1 MPTKFDIKAFEKDFA
16 RRMATLEDRRNADE
30 RTFRGRSQ
38 GGAFLTHEILGDR
51 KGLTSRKKLVMDYGF
66 NGQKIEYDLKTLHK
80 MAEATEKA
88 QQTYNS
94 REAGIPITQAISKS
108 DIEDKR
114 QAKRVASATL
124 YKLTDNILDFRVTA
138 SGDTPNAP
146 SYYKVRVRLED
157 WKREIARAKGKDYMT
172 AAQRATMGYVS
183 FDCNC
188 GRYIYWYQYL
198 ATIGNFDIAPGET
211 VFPKIRNRRLKG
223 ICCKHIL
230 KALMTVQ
237 SPIVQ
242 RRVSMAMQATAVD
255 KDFEKTGVEEH
266 LTAKEMKEMEQAGS
280 LPGTTLAK
288 YKRFVDAVKA
298 FNQKQAQPQS
308 KAALNKM
315 NKENEAKMK
324 KTQVERDLAE
334 MVAKKEIKARREA
347 EAQTLQVKRE
357 GIVNGLKLLKAY
369 NGLNDSGLK
378 KMADMNNMSLDSIT
392 QIAKE
397 EGYTI

>member
-1 MPTKFDIKAFEKDFA
+1 MPNQQEFKKFEKDFA
-16 RRMATLEDRRNADE
+16 LYMATLEDRRKADE
-30 RTFRGRSQ
+30 RKFKGRGKA
-38 GGAFLTHEILGDR
+38 GAFLTQEILGDR
-51 KGLTSRKKLVMDYGF
+51 KGLTQRKKLVMDYGF
-66 NGQKIEYDLKTLHK
+66 SGQKIEYDLKTLHK

-88 QQTYNS
+88 QKTYNS
-94 REAGIPITQAISKS
+94 REVGIPITQAIAKS

-114 QAKRVASATL
+114 LAKRVASATL

-146 SYYKVRVRLED
+146 SYYKVRVRLDD
-157 WKREIARAKGKDYMT
+157 WKSEVARAKGKDYMT
-172 AAQRATMGYVS
+172 AAQKATMGYVS

-211 VFPKIRNRRLKG
+211 VFPKIRNKRLKG

-237 SPIVQ
+237 SSIIQ
-242 RRVSMAMQATAVD
+242 SRVAKSMQAMAVD

-266 LTAKEMKEMEQAGS
+266 LTAKELKEMEQAGA

-288 YKRFVDAVKA
+288 YRKFVDAVKA

-308 KAALNKM
+308 KAALAKM

-324 KTQVERDLAE
+324 KDAAE
-334 MVAKKEIKARREA
+334 KKALEA
-347 EAQTLQVKRE
+347 EFKKNLVKQRE
-357 GIVNGLKLLKAY
+357 LEGTVKLSAVAFFSAMKNAKALNETVIGQYAETTKQDKAALMQLATDEGLL
-369 NGLNDSGLK
+369 
-378 KMADMNNMSLDSIT
+378 
-392 QIAKE
+392 
-397 EGYTI
+397 

>member
-1 MPTKFDIKAFEKDFA
+1 MPNQQDMKKFEKDFA
-16 RRMATLEDRRNADE
+16 QYMATLEDRRKADE
-30 RTFRGRSQ
+30 RKFKGRGKA
-38 GGAFLTHEILGDR
+38 GAFLTHDILGDR
-51 KGLTSRKKLVMDYGF
+51 KGLTQRKRLVMDYGF
-66 NGQKIEYDLKTLHK
+66 SGQKIEYDLKTLHK

-88 QQTYNS
+88 QKTYNS
-94 REAGIPITQAISKS
+94 REAGIPITQAIAKS

-114 QAKRVASATL
+114 LAKRVASATL

-157 WKREIARAKGKDYMT
+157 WKSEIAKVKGKDYLT
-172 AAQRATMGYVS
+172 AAQKATMGYVS

-211 VFPKIRNRRLKG
+211 VFPKIRNKRLKG

-237 SPIVQ
+237 SSIIQ
-242 RRVSMAMQATAVD
+242 SRVAKSMQAMAVD

-266 LTAKEMKEMEQAGS
+266 LTAKELKEMEKAGS

-324 KTQVERDLAE
+324 KEMAE
-334 MVAKKEIKARREA
+334 KKALEA
-347 EAQTLQVKRE
+347 EFKKVVAEKRE
-357 GIVNGLKLLKAY
+357 LGNKVDQLKRDGYVNSLKLLKQL
-369 NGLNDSGLK
+369 NMLNDSGLK
-378 KMADMNNMSLDSIT
+378 AMVDNTGLTSKELKD
-392 QIAKE
+392 IAKE
-397 EGYTI
+397 EGLL

>member
-1 MPTKFDIKAFEKDFA
+1 MPTKFDIKTFEKDFA
-16 RRMATLEDRRNADE
+16 KRMATLEDRRKADE
-30 RTFRGRSQ
+30 RTFRGRTQ

-66 NGQKIEYDLKTLHK
+66 SGQKIEYDLKTLHK

-88 QQTYNS
+88 QKTYNS
-94 REAGIPITQAISKS
+94 REAGIPITQAIAKS

-114 QAKRVASATL
+114 LAKRVASATL

-172 AAQRATMGYVS
+172 AAQKATMGYVS

-211 VFPKIRNRRLKG
+211 IFPKIRNKRLKG

-237 SPIVQ
+237 SSIIQ
-242 RRVSMAMQATAVD
+242 SRVAKSMQAMAVD

-324 KTQVERDLAE
+324 KEMAEKKALEAEFKKVVAEKRELENKADLA
-334 MVAKKEIKARREA
+334 
-347 EAQTLQVKRE
+347 KRD
-357 GIVNGLKLLKAY
+357 GYVNGLKLLKQLSM
-369 NGLNDSGLK
+369 LNDSGLK
-378 KMADMNNMSLDSIT
+378 AMAGNTGMTSNELKD
-392 QIAKE
+392 IAKE
-397 EGYTI
+397 EGLL

>member
-1 MPTKFDIKAFEKDFA
+1 
-16 RRMATLEDRRNADE
+16 MATLEDRRKADE
-30 RTFRGRSQ
+30 RKFKGRGKA
-38 GGAFLTHEILGDR
+38 GAFLTHDILGDR
-51 KGLTSRKKLVMDYGF
+51 KGLTQRKKLVMDYGF
-66 NGQKIEYDLKTLHK
+66 SGQKIEYDLKTLHK

-88 QQTYNS
+88 QKTYNS
-94 REAGIPITQAISKS
+94 REAGIPITQAIAKS

-114 QAKRVASATL
+114 LAKRVASATL

-157 WKREIARAKGKDYMT
+157 WKSEIAKAKGKDYMT

-211 VFPKIRNRRLKG
+211 VFPKIRNKRLKG

-237 SPIVQ
+237 SSIIQ
-242 RRVSMAMQATAVD
+242 SRVAKSMQAMAVD

-266 LTAKEMKEMEQAGS
+266 LTATELKEMEKAGS

-288 YKRFVDAVKA
+288 YKRFVDAIKA
-298 FNQKQAQPQS
+298 FNEKQAQPQS

-324 KTQVERDLAE
+324 KELAE
-334 MVAKKEIKARREA
+334 KKALEVEFKKVVAE
-347 EAQTLQVKRE
+347 KRE
-357 GIVNGLKLLKAY
+357 LENKAVLAKRDGYVNSLKLLKQL
-369 NGLNDSGLK
+369 NMLNDSGLK
-378 KMADMNNMSLDSIT
+378 AMVENTGLTSKELKD
-392 QIAKE
+392 IAKE
-397 EGYTI
+397 EGLL

>member
-1 MPTKFDIKAFEKDFA
+1 MPNQQEMKKLEKDFA
-16 RRMATLEDRRNADE
+16 QQMATLEDRRKADE
-30 RTFRGRSQ
+30 RKFKGRGKA
-38 GGAFLTHEILGDR
+38 GAYLTHDILSDR
-51 KGLTSRKKLVMDYGF
+51 KGLTQRKKLVMDFGF
-66 NGQKIEYDLKTLHK
+66 SGQKIEYDLKTLHK

-88 QQTYNS
+88 QKTYNS
-94 REAGIPITQAISKS
+94 REAGIPITQAIAKS

-114 QAKRVASATL
+114 LAKRVASATL

-157 WKREIARAKGKDYMT
+157 WKSEIAKAKGKDYMT

-211 VFPKIRNRRLKG
+211 VFPKIRNKRLKG

-237 SPIVQ
+237 SSIIQ
-242 RRVSMAMQATAVD
+242 SRVAKSMQAMAVD
-255 KDFEKTGVEEH
+255 KDFEKTGVEEYM
-266 LTAKEMKEMEQAGS
+266 TARELKEMEQAGS

-288 YKRFVDAVKA
+288 YKRFVAAVKA
-298 FNQKQAQPQS
+298 FNEKQAQPQS

-324 KTQVERDLAE
+324 KELAE
-334 MVAKKEIKARREA
+334 KKALEVEFKKVVAE
-347 EAQTLQVKRE
+347 KRE
-357 GIVNGLKLLKAY
+357 LGSKVDQMKRDGYVNSLKLLKQL
-369 NGLNDSGLK
+369 NMLNDSGLK
-378 KMADMNNMSLDSIT
+378 AMVDNTGMTSKELKD
-392 QIAKE
+392 IAKE
-397 EGYTI
+397 EGLL